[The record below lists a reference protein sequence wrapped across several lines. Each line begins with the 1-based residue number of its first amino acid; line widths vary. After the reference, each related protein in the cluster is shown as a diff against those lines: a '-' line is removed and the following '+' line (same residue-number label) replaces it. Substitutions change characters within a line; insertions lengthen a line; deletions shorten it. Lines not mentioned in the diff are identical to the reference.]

1 MKTEAGNKIRL
12 GIFVSVAVG
21 LFIVVIYFI
30 GNGKHMFTKTFHING
45 TFKDLAGLQVGNNI
59 RFTGMNVGTVSK
71 VEIATDSTV
80 RVDIVIEKH
89 VQKFLK
95 KDAIASIGSEGLMG
109 NKVINLLPGSPGEP
123 VIEDGGTLITVTPV
137 SMDDIM
143 KNLAVTS
150 NNAAL
155 ITADISTL
163 TTNIRNG
170 HGAVGKLFMDS
181 SFALSLGKTMVNVQH
196 AAGGFSDNMT
206 ALKHNVLLRPY
217 YKKKEVEAAK
227 ARKDSIRDKR

>member
-1 MKTEAGNKIRL
+1 MKTDTGNRVRL
-12 GIFVSVAVG
+12 GMFVSIALA

-30 GNGKHMFTKTFHING
+30 GDGKHMFTKTFHING

-80 RVDIVIEKH
+80 RVDMLIDKKVK
-89 VQKFLK
+89 KYLK
-95 KDAIASIGSEGLMG
+95 KDAVASIGSEGLMG
-109 NKVINLLPGSPGEP
+109 NKVVNLLPGSAGTAE
-123 VIEDGGTLITVTPV
+123 VEDNGTILTITPV

-150 NNAAL
+150 NNASL
-155 ITADISTL
+155 ITADISAL

-217 YKKKEVEAAK
+217 YKKKEAEAAK
-227 ARKDSIRDKR
+227 ARKDSLKGK

>member
-1 MKTEAGNKIRL
+1 MKIESENKIRL
-12 GIFVSVAVG
+12 GIFVSVAIG

-80 RVDIVIEKH
+80 RVDMVIEKH

-109 NKVINLLPGSPGEP
+109 NKVINLLPGSPDSP
-123 VIEDGGTLITVTPV
+123 MVEDGGAILTVTPV

-143 KNLAVTS
+143 KNLEVTS
-150 NNAAL
+150 NNAAV
-155 ITADISTL
+155 ITSDISAL
-163 TTNIRNG
+163 TANIRNG
-170 HGAVGKLFMDS
+170 NGAIGKLFMDS

-206 ALKHNVLLRPY
+206 ALKHNVLLRGY
-217 YKKKEVEAAK
+217 YKKKENEAAK
-227 ARKDSIRDKR
+227 AKRDSLRGR

>member
-80 RVDIVIEKH
+80 RVDMVIE
-89 VQKFLK
+89 
-95 KDAIASIGSEGLMG
+95 
-109 NKVINLLPGSPGEP
+109 
-123 VIEDGGTLITVTPV
+123 
-137 SMDDIM
+137 
-143 KNLAVTS
+143 
-150 NNAAL
+150 
-155 ITADISTL
+155 
-163 TTNIRNG
+163 
-170 HGAVGKLFMDS
+170 
-181 SFALSLGKTMVNVQH
+181 
-196 AAGGFSDNMT
+196 
-206 ALKHNVLLRPY
+206 
-217 YKKKEVEAAK
+217 
-227 ARKDSIRDKR
+227 